1 MGEWHVVRYDRRR
14 RYIRRLSGEG
24 VDREGGRGGMGA
36 DVMRSEGAAH
46 ASIRTGLTGNKA
58 GLTTAVTRKVL
69 DGNQSEKKDQRKKC
83 STGGF
88 TLKYVLQRRFHF
100 NTVGTVVFDCP
111 LVSDLRDYKKNL
123 TDRIQRCHRDTLM
136 ICTRIKSHIKPCVFI
151 LTASSEIMVRN
162 TFNTSNNSWI
172 HF

>member
-1 MGEWHVVRYDRRR
+1 
-14 RYIRRLSGEG
+14 
-24 VDREGGRGGMGA
+24 MGA

-111 LVSDLRDYKKNL
+111 LVSDLRDYKK
-123 TDRIQRCHRDTLM
+123 I
-136 ICTRIKSHIKPCVFI
+136 
-151 LTASSEIMVRN
+151 
-162 TFNTSNNSWI
+162 
-172 HF
+172 